1 MFFFEKKRKV
11 NSPIFTQ
18 KRHVKIAITKLRGSF
33 LMATTSINHVQ
44 LARHAPELPLLLQ
57 YMANILQKKKRDP
70 KASEQT
76 PTQSVV
82 T

>member
-1 MFFFEKKRKV
+1 
-11 NSPIFTQ
+11 
-18 KRHVKIAITKLRGSF
+18 
-33 LMATTSINHVQ
+33 MATISINQVQ
-44 LARHAPELPLLLQ
+44 LAKHAPGLPLLLQ

-70 KASEQT
+70 KSSKQT

>member
-1 MFFFEKKRKV
+1 
-11 NSPIFTQ
+11 
-18 KRHVKIAITKLRGSF
+18 
-33 LMATTSINHVQ
+33 MATTSINQVQ
-44 LARHAPELPLLLQ
+44 LARHAPGLPLLLQ

-70 KASEQT
+70 KSSKQT